1 MVHSSHTN
9 IQEPKLTGMGM
20 LRPHTE
26 TLSQEFDE
34 RAPHISITISILFY
48 ALVLHVLL
56 IIFMVFASSLCLA
69 QNVIMLHARYLLYND
84 I

>member
-9 IQEPKLTGMGM
+9 TLVPTLTGMEM

-26 TLSQEFDE
+26 TLSQESDK

-56 IIFMVFASSLCLA
+56 IISMVFASGLYRA
-69 QNVIMLHARYLLYND
+69 PNVIMLRVR
-84 I
+84 

>member
-9 IQEPKLTGMGM
+9 TQVPTLTGMKM
-20 LRPHTE
+20 LRLHTG
-26 TLSQEFDE
+26 TLSHESDK

-56 IIFMVFASSLCLA
+56 IISMVFDSSLYCA
-69 QNVIMLHARYLLYND
+69 QNAIMLHVR
-84 I
+84 

>member
-9 IQEPKLTGMGM
+9 TQVPTLTGKEM
-20 LRPHTE
+20 LRLHTE
-26 TLSQEFDE
+26 TLSQESDK

-56 IIFMVFASSLCLA
+56 IISMVFASSLYLS
-69 QNVIMLHARYLLYND
+69 QNVIMLHVR
-84 I
+84 